1 MNTMFRH
8 GDHEMNVGG
17 SRIPMDDGTLW
28 RNWQIRITQWWYNR
42 KMDGWNEFV
51 ARVGGTKKW
60 GVELEKWWVFEVFL
74 VMMGGRQLSLR
85 NMSMNLNIVGLHNYM
100 LLLKSKLVAQK

>member
-1 MNTMFRH
+1 M
-8 GDHEMNVGG
+8 
-17 SRIPMDDGTLW
+17 
-28 RNWQIRITQWWYNR
+28 
-42 KMDGWNEFV
+42 
-51 ARVGGTKKW
+51 
-60 GVELEKWWVFEVFL
+60 FEVFL